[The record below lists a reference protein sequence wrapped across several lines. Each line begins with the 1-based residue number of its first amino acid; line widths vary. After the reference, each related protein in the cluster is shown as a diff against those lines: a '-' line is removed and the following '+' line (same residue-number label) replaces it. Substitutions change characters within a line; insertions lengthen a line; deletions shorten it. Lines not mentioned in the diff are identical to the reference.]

1 MPTEYVILSFVKK
14 NLAIAAFLFILSVGA
29 YSFFDITSFIKTSE
43 ECANSISC
51 IKNLEAE
58 AETDSQAIFLG
69 GTIDVPQIQLAQE
82 IFEPTILGD
91 VSNLA
96 EKHIYVDLS
105 AQKLYAYEGT
115 QLFLETLVSTG
126 KWGRTPTGDFQIW
139 IKIRST
145 KMSGGSGSSYYY
157 LPNVPYVMY
166 FYNSEIPKAR
176 GYGLHGTYWHNNFG
190 YEMSHGCVN
199 LRNIDAKAL
208 YEWTTPTVIK
218 PTTYA
223 TTQDPGT
230 PLTICKSLEIREGE
244 LPVCLE

>member
-1 MPTEYVILSFVKK
+1 MKK
-14 NLAIAAFLFILSVGA
+14 KIFITAFLFLISFGL
-29 YSFFDITSFIKTSE
+29 YSSLNAIIPTQNTSD
-43 ECANSISC
+43 CANSITC
-51 IKNLEAE
+51 IKNLETE
-58 AETDSQAIFLG
+58 IDSDAQAVFLG
-69 GTIDVPQIQLAQE
+69 ETIAAPEIDLAQE
-82 IFEPTILGD
+82 ILVPNILGD
-91 VSNLA
+91 QTNTG

-105 AQKLYAYEGT
+105 AQKLYAYEDT
-115 QLFLETLVSTG
+115 ELFLETLVSTG

-139 IKIRST
+139 IKIRAT

-208 YEWTTPTVIK
+208 YEWTTPTVVK

-223 TTQDPGT
+223 TSEDPGT
-230 PLTICKSLEIREGE
+230 PLTICNKLIIQEGE